1 LTLFDSITLLHN
13 VIISLDFSFAG
24 AILAAMQTPSQLIS
38 QRLNIL
44 AELAADLVETSPRTK
59 ARTELE
65 LFAEEMDS
73 ISREVLQLQ
82 PRELRVA
89 RLPAPRD
96 RYLTVEAQ
104 KPTGEWESVLSNLV
118 CEDMDGA
125 NDAIRAIR
133 AGEIGTRF

>member
-1 LTLFDSITLLHN
+1 MET
-13 VIISLDFSFAG
+13 
-24 AILAAMQTPSQLIS
+24 QTQLIS

-44 AELAADLVETSPRTK
+44 SELAADLVETHPPTK

-82 PRELRVA
+82 PRELRTA

-104 KPTGEWESVLSNLV
+104 RPNGEWESVLSNLV
-118 CEDMDGA
+118 CEDVDGA
-125 NDAIRAIR
+125 NETIRMIR
-133 AGEIGTRF
+133 AGDIGTRF